1 MYDLAVGL
9 VKYMLCQSLF
19 ITAFINIHMNECNE
33 IWALYEQTAAQPPQ
47 YQPTNNDK
55 KASQLNAAAQ
65 KPQVAPQVNVQVMP
79 QPPATVRAPSP
90 MAAAPA
96 PSVVSQDA
104 QQVQDEQEE
113 YSAQPVASKKN
124 IGNAAFD
131 VANAADNVMDIRNLP
146 KLASTAK
153 SMYNAAA
160 PAVSLTKSIP
170 RSGML
175 AAVDPVLTA
184 AEYAYDPKAF
194 NDKLNA
200 KDQQA
205 MDSYGQGIKGKLKHA
220 GQSVVDGVLSPT
232 ESMIRG
238 VRAGTRARAA
248 VNDVARSYAD
258 VQTGAALTP
267 AARQKARQMGMLK
280 DNFNNVIDSLQH
292 QLLK

>member
-1 MYDLAVGL
+1 
-9 VKYMLCQSLF
+9 
-19 ITAFINIHMNECNE
+19 MNECNE

-55 KASQLNAAAQ
+55 KASQLNAVAQ

-79 QPPATVRAPSP
+79 QPPTTVRAQPQ
-90 MAAAPA
+90 MTAAPA
-96 PSVVSQDA
+96 PSVVSQDE

-113 YSAQPVASKKN
+113 YSAQPAASNKN

-131 VANAADNVMDIRNLP
+131 AANVADNVMDIKGLP
-146 KLASTAK
+146 KLARAAK

-160 PAVSLTKSIP
+160 PAASLTKSIP
-170 RSGML
+170 RSGLL

-184 AEYAYDPKAF
+184 AEYAYDTKAF
-194 NDKLNA
+194 NNKLDA

-205 MDSYGQGIKGKLKHA
+205 MDSYDQGFRGKLKHA
-220 GQSVVDGVLSPT
+220 GQSVVDGALSPT
-232 ESMIRG
+232 DSMIRG
-238 VRAGTRARAA
+238 IRAGTRARAA
-248 VNDVARSYAD
+248 VDDVARSHAD